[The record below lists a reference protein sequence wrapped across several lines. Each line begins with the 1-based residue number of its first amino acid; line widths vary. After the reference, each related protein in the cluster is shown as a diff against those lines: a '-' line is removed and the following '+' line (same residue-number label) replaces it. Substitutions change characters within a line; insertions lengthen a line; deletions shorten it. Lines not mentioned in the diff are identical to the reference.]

1 MTAGSTPSED
11 PHPTAP
17 TAGEEY
23 ARRLTELGAARWK
36 RLLNVQA
43 PYRAHIRRLDLGR
56 TLDVGC
62 GTGRNL
68 VALPAGSVGVD
79 HNPHSV
85 AVARAAGLDA
95 YTVDEL
101 FARPELSRPGAYD
114 SLLVAHVVE
123 HLSPRD
129 ARDVIRM
136 YLPLVPPG
144 ARVVFITP
152 QERGY
157 ASDATHV
164 SFTGFDELAALA
176 GDLGLRE
183 HKRYSFPFPRAAGR
197 VFTYNEFVMVTSTP

>member
-1 MTAGSTPSED
+1 MTAGTPSSD
-11 PHPTAP
+11 DHTPPAP
-17 TAGEEY
+17 TAGEDY
-23 ARRLTELGAARWK
+23 ARRLTELGGARWK
-36 RLLNVQA
+36 RILNVQA

-68 VALPAGSVGVD
+68 VALEPGSVGVD

-85 AVARAAGLDA
+85 AVARAAGLEA

-101 FARPELSRPGAYD
+101 FARPDLCASASYD
-114 SLLVAHVVE
+114 SLLLAHVVE
-123 HLSPRD
+123 HMPPDD
-129 ARDVIRM
+129 ARAVIRM
-136 YLPLVPPG
+136 YLPLVPSG

-157 ASDATHV
+157 ASDPTHV
-164 SFTGFDELAALA
+164 TFTGFEELAALA

-183 HKRYSFPFPRAAGR
+183 LRRYSFPLPRAAGR
-197 VFTYNEFVMVTSTP
+197 LFTYNEFVMVTVT